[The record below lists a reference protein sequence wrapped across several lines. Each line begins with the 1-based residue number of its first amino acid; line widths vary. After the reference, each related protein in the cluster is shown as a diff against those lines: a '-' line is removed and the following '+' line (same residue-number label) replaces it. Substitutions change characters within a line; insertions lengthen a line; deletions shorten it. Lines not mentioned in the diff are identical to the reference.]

1 VPAFVAHFKDKF
13 FVDAISATGAYG
25 RVQSVD
31 NRMMKRAAWFS
42 VRGQVCVG
50 LHLHLDVLSEP
61 LLHSHGHPLL
71 LLLDQLLLLEQLLLL
86 DQLLLLLLDQLLFG
100 MPPLLN
106 FF

>member
-1 VPAFVAHFKDKF
+1 MSASTYK
-13 FVDAISATGAYG
+13 VDANQWFGIVFYARLTFFCQNSEPYVLQTTLKACSRGICDVLAY
-25 RVQSVD
+25 
-31 NRMMKRAAWFS
+31 
-42 VRGQVCVG
+42 
-50 LHLHLDVLSEP
+50 LHLDVLSKP